1 MIAAVVLALAIVLA
15 VFLLPSPW
23 NIVVLA
29 LGILGEIGEITWGRR
44 LARRM
49 RAQTGAEALVG
60 QEAEVVETCRP
71 DGQVRVHGELWQ
83 ARCADGADVG
93 DTVRIT
99 AVRGLTLD
107 VEPVPRSSR
116 AEGELAERA

>member
-1 MIAAVVLALAIVLA
+1 MVLAIAIILA

-23 NIVVLA
+23 NIVVLV
-29 LGILGEIGEITWGRR
+29 LGIVGEIFEITYGRR

-60 QEAEVVETCRP
+60 KEAEVVETCRP
-71 DGQVRVHGELWQ
+71 DGKVRVQGELWQ
-83 ARCADGADVG
+83 ARCEEGVDVG
-93 DTVRIT
+93 GTVRVT

-107 VEPVPRSSR
+107 VVPS
-116 AEGELAERA
+116 G